1 MECTKSGKNI
11 TSKAFMTKY
20 LICHMLMTIY
30 ALLHILFLMDF
41 DLCSEKEH
49 SDLLELKL
57 TAFV

>member
-1 MECTKSGKNI
+1 VVKNI
-11 TSKAFMTKY
+11 TFKAFMTKY
-20 LICHMLMTIY
+20 HICHMLMTIY